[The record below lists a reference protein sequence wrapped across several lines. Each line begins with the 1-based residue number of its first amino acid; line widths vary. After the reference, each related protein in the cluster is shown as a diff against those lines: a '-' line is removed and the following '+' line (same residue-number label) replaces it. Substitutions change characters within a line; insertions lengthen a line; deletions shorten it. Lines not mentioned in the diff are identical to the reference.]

1 MTTPKTPTTPPS
13 AQLAADIL
21 RLLRRH
27 LLAQRPQQRSQAKL
41 VGRVATVWQAL
52 ADAQQSVADNPCV
65 AALERLQEAQR
76 VVAYAL
82 REYPGLHP
90 ARYPGLQAE
99 LEEANK

>member
-1 MTTPKTPTTPPS
+1 MMTPTTPKPPS

-27 LLAQRPQQRSQAKL
+27 LLAQRPQQRQQAKL

-52 ADAQQSVADNPCV
+52 ADAQQSVETTPCV
-65 AALERLQEAQR
+65 AELERLADAQR
-76 VVAYAL
+76 AVACAL

-99 LEEANK
+99 LEEAK

>member
-1 MTTPKTPTTPPS
+1 MTTPTTPQPPS

-27 LLAQRPQQRSQAKL
+27 LLAQRPQQRQQAKL

-52 ADAQQSVADNPCV
+52 ADAEQSLADNPCV
-65 AALERLQEAQR
+65 AAAERLADAQR